1 MIKLKRSECAIL
13 HLTLRGIWY
22 GMILHGDKREEYR
35 DYKRYWIIRLV
46 NWWDKFRLDGK
57 HLVVAFSRGRTKA
70 DLFFRVSGNDILARD
85 GVAKH
90 PEWGE
95 PRTPHFVLVLG
106 ERVELIDESGVA
118 NG

>member
-1 MIKLKRSECAIL
+1 MKRLKRSECALL

-35 DYKRYWIIRLV
+35 DYKCYWISRIC
-46 NWWDKFRLDGK
+46 NWWNGVRTNGK

-70 DLFFRVSGNDILARD
+70 DLFFRVTGVKRRD
-85 GVAKH
+85 DVAEH

-106 ERVELIDESGVA
+106 ERVTIVDDESGVA

>member
-1 MIKLKRSECAIL
+1 MKRLKRSECAIL

-35 DYKRYWIIRLV
+35 DYKRYWISRIC
-46 NWWDKFRLDGK
+46 NWWNVGRRFYCK

-70 DLFFRVSGNDILARD
+70 DMFFRVTDIMRRD
-85 GVAKH
+85 VVAKH

-106 ERVELIDESGVA
+106 ERVELIDESEVA
-118 NG
+118 K